1 MLPMRSPRLWHGSG
15 GRSVERMKTWFVTGA
30 SRGMGRALVEQALAR
45 GDTVVATV
53 RDPAALPARERL
65 HVHTLDVTDTAAL
78 RAVVDAAFAELR
90 IDVVVSNA
98 GFGVFGAAED
108 LSDAQVEAMLA
119 TNLTAS
125 IQLARAAVPHLRA
138 QGGGALV
145 QMSSMGGQV
154 TFPAFGL
161 YHAAKWGIEGFY
173 GSLAEE
179 VAPFGI
185 TTTLVEP
192 GIVRTGFFDAAP
204 RVPVSGPYVGGPAD
218 RGPVSVEDMS
228 VDEGRAAAM
237 IIEAVDDPPR
247 RLLVGSDAFGLVRAA
262 LVDRLAEAEAQQGS
276 AARADRT

>member
-1 MLPMRSPRLWHGSG
+1 
-15 GRSVERMKTWFVTGA
+15 MKTWFVTGA
-30 SRGMGRALVEQALAR
+30 SRGIGRALVEQALER
-45 GDTVVATV
+45 GDRVVATV
-53 RDPAALPARERL
+53 RDPASLGPREGLVVR
-65 HVHTLDVTDTAAL
+65 TLDVTDTAAL
-78 RAVVDAAFAELR
+78 RTVVDEAFAER

-108 LSDAQVEAMLA
+108 LSDAQVSSMID
-119 TNLTAS
+119 TNLLAS

-145 QMSSMGGQV
+145 QLSSMGGQV

-204 RVPVSGPYVGGPAD
+204 RVAPSAPYRGGPAD
-218 RGPVSVEDMS
+218 QEPVAVEDMR
-228 VDEGRAAAM
+228 VDEGLVAAEIIRAAVA
-237 IIEAVDDPPR
+237 DRPPR
-247 RLLVGSDAFGLVRAA
+247 RLLLGSDAYDLVREA
-262 LVDRLAEAEAQQGS
+262 LADRLAEVEAQKES
-276 AARADRT
+276 AGRADRAA